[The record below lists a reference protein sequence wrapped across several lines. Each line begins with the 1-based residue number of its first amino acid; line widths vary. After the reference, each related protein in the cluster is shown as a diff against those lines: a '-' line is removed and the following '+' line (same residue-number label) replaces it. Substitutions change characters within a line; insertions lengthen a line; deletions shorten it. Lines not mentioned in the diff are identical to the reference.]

1 MQAILPELNIT
12 RVEFETQK
20 RLKFHPEKRGT
31 ILDILAYDQKG
42 RVYDIELQVLQNKFL
57 AQRIRYY
64 FSMIDQNLLMSGG
77 KYRDLPETYVIFILP
92 NDPYDHDEKTTNLPF
107 SS

>member
-1 MQAILPELNIT
+1 
-12 RVEFETQK
+12 
-20 RLKFHPEKRGT
+20 
-31 ILDILAYDQKG
+31 
-42 RVYDIELQVLQNKFL
+42 
-57 AQRIRYY
+57 
-64 FSMIDQNLLMSGG
+64 MIDQNLLMSGG